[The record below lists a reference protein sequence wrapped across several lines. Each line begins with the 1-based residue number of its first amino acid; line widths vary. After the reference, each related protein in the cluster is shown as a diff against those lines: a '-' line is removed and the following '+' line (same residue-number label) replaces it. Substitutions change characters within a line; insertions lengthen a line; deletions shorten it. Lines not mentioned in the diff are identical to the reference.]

1 MRPRILLILCLALNG
16 FACSE
21 PQLGVKIPFVAT
33 WGEAPLSCEDDAAIA
48 LSDLRFYVSELS
60 LIDTDGRHH
69 ALSLDEQLQWQQGDL
84 ALIDLENGNGSCTN
98 GSGELYSYLVG
109 FLPPGEYR
117 GLEFTV
123 GVPFERNHANPLTA
137 EAPLDD
143 AAMHWHWRS
152 GYKFLRAG
160 VATADD
166 GFWVHL
172 GSAGCEGTVR
182 NVTGCRFP
190 NRVSVTLPDFTIREH
205 TVAID
210 LEKLL
215 DGTDLADKKP
225 SDCSSGPPED
235 ACIAPF
241 AALGLDFA
249 TGAKRG
255 AQGVFS
261 LRP

>member
-1 MRPRILLILCLALNG
+1 M
-16 FACSE
+16 
-21 PQLGVKIPFVAT
+21 KIPFVAT
-33 WGEAPLSCEDDAAIA
+33 WGGTPLSCEDATIA
-48 LSDLRFYVSELS
+48 LTDLRFYVSELS
-60 LIDTDGRHH
+60 LIDSDGRSQ

-84 ALIDLENGNGSCTN
+84 ALIDLEDGAGSCTN
-98 GSGELYSYLVG
+98 GSSEVYSYIVG

-137 EAPLDD
+137 EPPLDD

-166 GFWVHL
+166 GFWIHL

-190 NRVSVTLPDFTIREH
+190 NRVSVVLPDFAIREH
-205 TVAID
+205 AIAVD
-210 LEKLL
+210 LQKLL
-215 DGTDLADKKP
+215 NGTNLADSEP
-225 SDCSSGPPED
+225 SDCSSGPPEV
-235 ACIAPF
+235 ACTAPF
-241 AALGLDFA
+241 AALGIDFA
-249 TGAKRG
+249 TNAERG
-255 AQGVFS
+255 AQRIFS